1 MVGHTYSDTCTI
13 LEAAGESISLITKT
27 AIKRKA
33 KEILY
38 QHQGEYWNS
47 TLTPLEVH
55 STTSSSLNPNHGP
68 SLSKQHVLSKLSKIS
83 ISKLGYLLAN
93 CYFSSG
99 PVQIAYQPPLTSYA
113 GTIESVTNA
122 RYATL
127 PLPCQPISWMDARKL
142 LSKVNTHGGMT
153 QFWTVFSQVSGK
165 HYQQL
170 PTCMLISPHGELLSL
185 PLQQFR
191 PTSAPP
197 GQDQTWSW

>member
-1 MVGHTYSDTCTI
+1 MKFSIFHSLSLQETSKAVNGGCPGVLQRSNRQRVPHSTQGSRVFKMVGHTYSDTCTI

-127 PLPCQPISWMDARKL
+127 PLPCQPIS
-142 LSKVNTHGGMT
+142 
-153 QFWTVFSQVSGK
+153 
-165 HYQQL
+165 
-170 PTCMLISPHGELLSL
+170 
-185 PLQQFR
+185 
-191 PTSAPP
+191 
-197 GQDQTWSW
+197 